1 MHLAS
6 IRPAFLLATLTA
18 SLHVAVAPK
27 FWKAAMPSSNRRIR
41 RDGFA
46 SLVRPYLAAACLL
59 LPLCLVVRPG
69 YAQLVLM
76 PGEFRENIPAA
87 GKVLESSSP
96 GNPDSVF
103 EGAYVTAVAFN
114 RADALTQNI
123 RIYANSNDFRTATA
137 RGILFVDFCVP
148 RPGLLGCDTVS
159 DPGAPDVVAAITF
172 SYGVVGAVS
181 ALGVG
186 ANAKLQ
192 VTASVIDLEKSSFV
206 NFQSLADL
214 SASNGTVKTLAS
226 LPVPIPDFDGAT
238 VVQPVTFNAL
248 LKRGRVYRFQLAAA
262 STARGF
268 FYPLSVADW
277 GESNFY
283 KASAQFPLQEGH
295 VQLHNLTIRI
305 SNDSSDLA
313 DELDAMRGLI
323 TALQEQLG
331 NLGNR
336 IDALEANLQ
345 DEISALNQAVG
356 DLARLTD
363 VPGSLLMLPAGSSA
377 PPGYTFIGTFD
388 FAPNNGSRGRPAMMP
403 VDMYRRNSP

>member
-1 MHLAS
+1 
-6 IRPAFLLATLTA
+6 
-18 SLHVAVAPK
+18 
-27 FWKAAMPSSNRRIR
+27 MPSFNRRIR

-46 SLVRPYLAAACLL
+46 SLLRRFLVAACLFV
-59 LPLCLVVRPG
+59 PLFLVVRPG

-87 GKVLESSSP
+87 GLVLANSAP
-96 GNPDSVF
+96 GNPDSVV
-103 EGAYVTAVAFN
+103 EGLYITAVAFD

-123 RIYANSNDFRTATA
+123 RLYANSNLAKTAIA
-137 RGILFVDFCVP
+137 RGVLFVDFCVP
-148 RPGLLGCDTVS
+148 RPGLLACDAVS
-159 DPGAPDVVAAITF
+159 DPSAPDIVAGITF

-192 VTASVIDLEKSSFV
+192 VTGSVVDREKGGFV

-214 SASNGTVKTLAS
+214 SASTGTVNSVLDIPFP
-226 LPVPIPDFDGAT
+226 LPDFTDAK
-238 VVQPVTFNAL
+238 VVLPVTFTAL

-268 FYPLSVADW
+268 FYPLAPSW
-277 GESNFY
+277 GESNAY
-283 KASAQFPLQEGH
+283 RISAQFPLQRGR
-295 VQLHNLTIRI
+295 VQLHNLTIRV

-313 DELDAMRGLI
+313 DELSALREVV

-336 IDALEANLQ
+336 IDSLEANLQ
-345 DEISALNQAVG
+345 DEVSALNQAVG
-356 DLARLTD
+356 DLAKLTD

-377 PPGYTFIGTFD
+377 PAGYTFIGTFD
-388 FAPNNGSRGRPAMMP
+388 LAPSGSRGRPAMMP
-403 VDMYRRNSP
+403 VDIYRRNSP

>member
-1 MHLAS
+1 MLLAS
-6 IRPAFLLATLTA
+6 TRLAFLLTTLVA
-18 SLHVAVAPK
+18 SLHVAAAPR
-27 FWKAAMPSSNRRIR
+27 FRKASILSSNRRIR

-46 SLVRPYLAAACLL
+46 SLVRPFLVAACLFM
-59 LPLCLVVRPG
+59 PLFLVVQPG

-96 GNPDSVF
+96 GDPDSVF
-103 EGAYVTAVAFN
+103 EGAYVTAVAFD

-123 RIYANSNDFRTATA
+123 RLFANSNVPKTATA

-148 RPGLLGCDTVS
+148 RPGLLACDTVS
-159 DPGAPDVVAAITF
+159 DPDAPDVVAGITF
-172 SYGVVGAVS
+172 SYGMVGAVS

-186 ANAKLQ
+186 ANARLQ
-192 VTASVIDLEKSSFV
+192 VTGSVIDLEKSGFV

-214 SASNGTVKTLAS
+214 SASNGTVKTIAQIPF
-226 LPVPIPDFDGAT
+226 PVPGFDGAT
-238 VVQPVTFNAL
+238 VAQPVTFTAL

-268 FYPLSVADW
+268 FHPIVPNW
-277 GESNFY
+277 GESNAY
-283 KASAQFPLQEGH
+283 RESAQFPLQRGR
-295 VQLHNLTIRI
+295 VQLHNLTIRV

-313 DELDAMRGLI
+313 GELNALRGLV

-356 DLARLTD
+356 DLAKLTD

-388 FAPNNGSRGRPAMMP
+388 FAPSNGSRGRPEMMP